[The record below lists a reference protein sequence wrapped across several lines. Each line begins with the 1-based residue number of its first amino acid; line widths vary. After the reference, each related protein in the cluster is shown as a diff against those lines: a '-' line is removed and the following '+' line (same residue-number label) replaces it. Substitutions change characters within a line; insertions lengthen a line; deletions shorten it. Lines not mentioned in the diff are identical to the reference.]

1 MFHHESITSTGTGTQ
16 CSGQLGNAS
25 FLYFWAG
32 EKGGSTACF
41 MWIVD
46 YWNWNTYQRFD
57 LLLFFLKKCAN
68 TGIMHQVK
76 TTKSKA
82 FKVCNKMPSYCG
94 VKIQEAADDS
104 PSSMQQ
110 GKLRVSAGYAIAS
123 VNCLDFA
130 FIIKKRKKKIKN
142 KNNNLM
148 MTASFYK
155 HKVLVNIFDGFSFYL

>member
-1 MFHHESITSTGTGTQ
+1 
-16 CSGQLGNAS
+16 
-25 FLYFWAG
+25 
-32 EKGGSTACF
+32 
-41 MWIVD
+41 
-46 YWNWNTYQRFD
+46 
-57 LLLFFLKKCAN
+57 
-68 TGIMHQVK
+68 
-76 TTKSKA
+76 
-82 FKVCNKMPSYCG
+82 MPSYCG

-110 GKLRVSAGYAIAS
+110 GKLRVSAGCATAS

-130 FIIKKRKKKIKN
+130 FIIKKSKKNKN